1 MGCGRNPADLRI
13 RRVAARFGL
22 AVRFSAELRCGKVAA
37 PKHSAE
43 AGSII
48 ARRTQGD
55 RMTERLS

>member
-1 MGCGRNPADLRI
+1 
-13 RRVAARFGL
+13 L